1 MPRTTSPRASTI
13 ALLALA
19 ALAALPAL
27 AAAAGGEAG
36 AVAFP
41 LPLDS
46 YSGEEGLTLLQVL
59 AHRARAEPLNL
70 VATLI
75 FLAAVIHTFVA
86 PKIAAYAHRLEHR
99 PAHDYDQDGEIEPHE
114 RPLDVRSFKA
124 EMLHFFGEIEAVFG
138 LWVVP
143 LFVVLTLAKGWR
155 VAEGFIGHGVH
166 FTEPVFVVVIMAIS
180 STRPV
185 LQFAEGAIGRVARL
199 GGGTPFAW
207 WLSIL
212 TLGPVLG
219 SFITEPAAM
228 VICAL
233 LLSRRLYDLSPSRR
247 LAYGTLGLLFVNV
260 SVGGTLT
267 HFAAPP
273 VLMVAGKWGWGL
285 SHMASQFG
293 WKAVIGIVVANAIY
307 ALLFRR
313 EFAALAER
321 AAERGEIDRGH
332 RAQVPA
338 WIVVVHLAF
347 LAWTVATA
355 HTPAL
360 FVGGFLFFLA
370 FLQASLP
377 HQDPLNLRSPL
388 LVGFFLGGLVVH
400 GALQQ
405 WWIAPVLSSLG
416 ELPLFFGAVV
426 LTAFNDNA
434 AITYLASLVPNLGET
449 MRYAVVAGAVTG
461 GGLTV
466 IANAPNPAGQAVL
479 AKHFDGAI
487 SPLGLLAG
495 ALLPTLVLTAAY
507 LLL

>member
-1 MPRTTSPRASTI
+1 MARSAPPRASTI

-27 AAAAGGEAG
+27 AAAAGAG
-36 AVAFP
+36 GGAAAFP
-41 LPLDS
+41 PSLES
-46 YSGEEGLTLLQVL
+46 YQGEEGLTLFQVL
-59 AHRARAEPLNL
+59 AHRARAEPLNV

-75 FLAAVIHTFVA
+75 FLAAVLHTFIA

-99 PAHDYDQDGEIEPHE
+99 PARDYDQDGEIEPHE

-143 LFVVLTLAKGWR
+143 LFVVLTFTKGWR
-155 VAEGFIGHGVH
+155 VAEGFIGSGVH

-185 LQFAEGAIGRVARL
+185 LQFAEGAIGRVAHL

-212 TLGPVLG
+212 TIGPVLG

-233 LLSRRLYDLSPSRR
+233 LLSRRLYDLGPSRR

-273 VLMVAGKWGWGL
+273 VLMVAGRWGWGL

-293 WKAVIGIVVANAIY
+293 WKAVVGIVVANAIY
-307 ALLFRR
+307 SLVFRS
-313 EFAALAER
+313 EFAALAARAVER
-321 AAERGEIDRGH
+321 GEAERGR
-332 RAQVPA
+332 RAAAPA
-338 WIVVVHLAF
+338 WIVAVHLAF

-405 WWIAPVLSSLG
+405 WWIAPVLGSLG

-434 AITYLASLVPNLGET
+434 AITYLASLVPNLGEA

-466 IANAPNPAGQAVL
+466 IANAPNPAGQSLL
-479 AKHFDGAI
+479 AKHFDGSI

>member
-1 MPRTTSPRASTI
+1 MPRIARQRVSTI
-13 ALLALA
+13 LLLALA
-19 ALAALPAL
+19 TCALLPAL
-27 AAAAGGEAG
+27 AAAAGGEG
-36 AVAFP
+36 AATFP
-41 LPLDS
+41 PPLES
-46 YSGEEGLTLLQVL
+46 YTGEEGLSLGQVL
-59 AHRARAEPLNL
+59 AARARAEPLNL
-70 VATLI
+70 VATLF
-75 FLAAVIHTFVA
+75 FLAAVVHTFVA

-99 PAHDYDQDGEIEPHE
+99 PARDYDHDGEIEPHE

-124 EMLHFFGEIEAVFG
+124 EMLHFLGEIEAVFG

-143 LFVVLTLAKGWR
+143 LFAVLTIAKGWHT
-155 VAEGFIGHGVH
+155 AESFIGTGVH

-185 LQFAEGAIGRVARL
+185 LQFAEGAIGRVAHL

-207 WLSIL
+207 WLAIL

-233 LLSRRLYDLSPSRR
+233 LLSRRLYDLGPSRR

-285 SHMASQFG
+285 PHMAGNFG
-293 WKAVIGIVVANAIY
+293 WKAVVGIVVANAIY
-307 ALLFRR
+307 ALLFRGEFR
-313 EFAALAER
+313 ELGAR
-321 AAERGEIDRGH
+321 AAERGEVERRH
-332 RAQVPA
+332 RAPVPA
-338 WIVVVHLAF
+338 WVVGVHMLF
-347 LAWTVATA
+347 LAWTVLTA

-405 WWIAPVLSSLG
+405 WWIAPVLGSLG
-416 ELPLFFGAVV
+416 ELPLFFGAVG

-434 AITYLASLVPNLGET
+434 AITYLASLVPDLGESL
-449 MRYAVVAGAVTG
+449 RYAVVAGAVTG

-466 IANAPNPAGQAVL
+466 IANAPNPAGQSIL
-479 AKHFDGAI
+479 AKHFDGSI
-487 SPLGLLAG
+487 SPLGLVSG